1 MRNRPKNWRTQKA
14 KAKATWNTST
24 CAQLYVWM
32 YRLIYIQIHICMWQA
47 VRGRANSVVRR
58 AALTRF
64 QQRQHDQKNKKKKE
78 FANGLNDSTSRPETC
93 PLCALT
99 HVS

>member
-47 VRGRANSVVRR
+47 VRGRGEGKFSGQEGGFNPLSAT
-58 AALTRF
+58 AA
-64 QQRQHDQKNKKKKE
+64 
-78 FANGLNDSTSRPETC
+78 
-93 PLCALT
+93 
-99 HVS
+99 

>member
-1 MRNRPKNWRTQKA
+1 MCSVICIDIQAHIYTHSYMYVAGCERWREGGQ
-14 KAKATWNTST
+14 
-24 CAQLYVWM
+24 
-32 YRLIYIQIHICMWQA
+32 IQWSG
-47 VRGRANSVVRR
+47 GRVKPAFSNGSM
-58 AALTRF
+58 T
-64 QQRQHDQKNKKKKE
+64 KKKKNE

>member
-1 MRNRPKNWRTQKA
+1 MC
-14 KAKATWNTST
+14 S
-24 CAQLYVWM
+24 V
-32 YRLIYIQIHICMWQA
+32 ICMDVQA
-47 VRGRANSVVRR
+47 HIYTNSYMYVAGSERAWGRANSVVRR